1 MNAKGERV
9 QFVDNRHGN
18 TVAAALCAYAA
29 YQQAK
34 YGRVEPL
41 AIASGYFDL
50 GGFAAIEEVLAAAPS
65 VRILLG
71 AEPRVPTPE
80 RLRLPGEPMPQPAE
94 VLAEGE
100 EGMRADRDLLAFSA
114 ETDRLLRRLLAFLA
128 RPEVEV
134 RRYTRQFLH
143 GKAFIYGDEAGVLAG
158 SANFT
163 RKGLTE
169 NLELDLGRYEP
180 DAVKPVRRWFDE
192 LWEEAEP
199 FDLAAAYSGRE
210 HAYDPY
216 TIYLRL
222 LLELYEEELVG
233 EDRQALPG
241 TAHLSLA
248 EFQRE
253 GTERALRILERWHGA
268 VLADGVGLGKTYM
281 AGNIISTF
289 HARGHRVLVL
299 TPARLRDNWES
310 FFIREKLPSTEVR
323 SYQELARDIRVAP
336 PPPPGHPDNRRS
348 VLDFEPSAYGL
359 VVIDEAHAFRNAG
372 TQYYRALRRLMA
384 APGPARKLLLLTATP
399 VNNSL
404 WDLYHQVMLF
414 CRHDA
419 AFASL
424 GIPQLREFFKQAMG
438 LDLSEAAPQHL
449 FPLINAVSVRR
460 TRQHVQRYYPGET
473 VQTADGPLEIRFP
486 QAHLLPAAYSFE
498 DLMPGFF
505 AAVAAAVDHDLTL
518 ARYRP
523 DAYRVSGDADAASQE
538 ALAGLL
544 RSQLLKRFE
553 SSVFAFR
560 RTLEKLI
567 AGHDAFL
574 GLLAGGWVA
583 RPGMDVEVISDDLDD
598 GLLDQL
604 EESEALIAAEAF
616 DVPRMQ
622 ADVQADRD
630 CLRQLLARAN
640 RVDSRSDP
648 KLLALWRVL
657 EECAAQPAGN
667 GRKVVVFSYFADT
680 VEYVARALEEAPE
693 AVRTAYI
700 DRCAVATGS
709 GLPKDTPHLADP
721 DRAVAGFA
729 PASQAKDPGPGMY
742 DLLLT
747 TDVLAEGQNLQQACR
762 VVNLDLPWNPMR
774 LAQRNGRVDRIG
786 SPHGHVYL
794 YCFLPTAELD
804 AILDLEG
811 RLRGKI
817 AQANAAVGTE
827 SPVLP
832 GMEALP
838 RDFTDLRRQIDRVAA
853 GDATLLD
860 DLDDEEEAASGEVFR
875 NELRAALMSERLE
888 ELRRLPWGAGSGR
901 RAVRGGPGV
910 VFAGRI
916 GRLRYWRFV
925 PLDPQEATDPNFLN
939 ALQLARCPE
948 GEPRW
953 LPDEVHGRL
962 YELWERARQ
971 DIFTEHQRL
980 CDPAESAAAVPT
992 AQRDAVALLFR
1003 QPVEGADAAQ
1013 AALQIPWP
1021 RSVSSGLRSLLAQLH
1036 EGASEA
1042 YVAGRIVEFVQAE
1055 GLRGPEASELPQPV
1069 EIGDVHLICYQYVG
1083 ANAPTEA
1090 RPEQSDD
1097 RQGRG
1102 ASVWPPTEVAMHP
1115 KFDHPRQHR
1124 LL

>member
-1 MNAKGERV
+1 V

-143 GKAFIYGDEAGVLAG
+143 GKAFIYGDEAGVRAG

-180 DAVKPVRRWFDE
+180 SAVKPVRRWFDE
-192 LWEEAEP
+192 LWDEAEP

-210 HAYDPY
+210 QPYDPH

-222 LLELYEEELVG
+222 LLELYEDELLG
-233 EDRQALPG
+233 DDRPGLPG
-241 TAHLSLA
+241 SAHLSLA

-268 VLADGVGLGKTYM
+268 VLADGVGRGKTYM

-289 HARGHRVLVL
+289 HARGQRVLVL
-299 TPARLRDNWES
+299 TPARLRENWES
-310 FFIREKLPSTEVR
+310 FFVREKLPSTEVR

-336 PPPPGHPDNRRS
+336 PPSPGDPGPRRP
-348 VLDFEPSAYGL
+348 VLDFEPAAYGL
-359 VVIDEAHAFRNAG
+359 VVVDEAHAFRNAG

-419 AFASL
+419 AFTPL

-438 LDLSEAAPQHL
+438 MDLSAAAPQHL
-449 FPLINAVSVRR
+449 FPLLNAVSVRR

-473 VQTADGPLEIRFP
+473 VQTVDGPLEIRFP
-486 QAHLLPAAYSFE
+486 EAHLLPVAYSCE
-498 DLMPGFF
+498 ALMPGFF

-523 DAYRVSGDADAASQE
+523 DAYRSAGGADAASQE

-567 AGHDAFL
+567 SGHDAFL
-574 GLLAGGWVA
+574 RLLASGRVA
-583 RPGMDVEVISDDLDD
+583 RPGLDVEAVGDDLDD
-598 GLLDQL
+598 GFLQQL
-604 EESEALIAAEAF
+604 EEGEALVSAEAF
-616 DVPRMQ
+616 DVPRLQ
-622 ADVQADRD
+622 ADVQADRER
-630 CLRQLLARAN
+630 LRQLLSRAN
-640 RVDSRSDP
+640 GVDSRSDP

-657 EECAAQPAGN
+657 EDCAGQPAGN

-680 VEYVARALEEAPE
+680 VEYVARSLAEAPE
-693 AVRTAYI
+693 AVRAAYGE
-700 DRCAVATGS
+700 RCAVAAGS

-721 DRAVAGFA
+721 DAAVAGFA
-729 PASQAKDPGPGMY
+729 PASYGKAPGPGRY

-786 SPHGHVYL
+786 SPHAAVYL

-804 AILDLEG
+804 AILDLEA

-838 RDFTDLRRQIDRVAA
+838 RDFTDLKREIARVAA

-860 DLDDEEEAASGEVFR
+860 DQNDAEEAASGEVFR
-875 NELRAALMSERLE
+875 NELRAALMSARLE
-888 ELRRLPWGAGSGR
+888 ELRGLPWGAGSGR
-901 RAVRGGPGV
+901 WEARGGPGV
-910 VFAGRI
+910 VFAARVGK
-916 GRLRYWRFV
+916 LRYWRFA
-925 PLDPQEATDPNFLN
+925 PLDPREATDPSFLN

-948 GEPRW
+948 NEPRW
-953 LPDEVHGRL
+953 LPEEVRVRL
-962 YELWERARQ
+962 YQLWERARQ

-980 CDPAESAAAVPT
+980 CDPAESAGAVPP
-992 AQRDAVALLFR
+992 AQREAVALLFR
-1003 QPVEGADAAQ
+1003 QPVEGAEAAQ
-1013 AALQIPWP
+1013 AALQVPWP
-1021 RSVSSGLRSLLAQLH
+1021 RSVSSGLRSLLAQLQ
-1036 EGASEA
+1036 EGASEP
-1042 YVAGRIVEFVQAE
+1042 YVTRRIVEFVQAE
-1055 GLRGPEASELPQPV
+1055 GLRGPDPGDLPQAV
-1069 EIGDVHLICYQYVG
+1069 EIKDIHLICYQYVG
-1083 ANAPTEA
+1083 A
-1090 RPEQSDD
+1090 D
-1097 RQGRG
+1097 RQKPSDKRDAG
-1102 ASVWPPTEVAMHP
+1102 AGLHGPPTEVALDP
-1115 KFDHPRQHR
+1115 SLDRARPRR